1 MHNLS
6 TEDPEPSAP
15 ESRWCSEANDIN
27 PVSASVDAHEVSE
40 IEAQSVPS
48 GTSTQTESRKKRKQ
62 SQVVVVLDNYL
73 GHKIKQSD
81 KTVEALFEKRTHE
94 EEYSMEKCLDT
105 VDAMEELTYE
115 AKAIA
120 TEVF

>member
-48 GTSTQTESRKKRKQ
+48 GTSTQYGSGESVCKVKLQ
-62 SQVVVVLDNYL
+62 
-73 GHKIKQSD
+73 
-81 KTVEALFEKRTHE
+81 LFLIIIWGTR
-94 EEYSMEKCLDT
+94 
-105 VDAMEELTYE
+105 
-115 AKAIA
+115 
-120 TEVF
+120 

>member
-1 MHNLS
+1 
-6 TEDPEPSAP
+6 
-15 ESRWCSEANDIN
+15 
-27 PVSASVDAHEVSE
+27 
-40 IEAQSVPS
+40 
-48 GTSTQTESRKKRKQ
+48 
-62 SQVVVVLDNYL
+62 L